1 MSIKRKFLKR
11 IQKRNFDNIAIVG
24 HSSVDPDSIAS
35 AFGMKFILKELH
47 PSINVD
53 ILVDG
58 ISKHSSKLMKYY
70 DKQYRIETKNKYDL
84 IIIVDV
90 NVPSQLG
97 KFLEL
102 IQSHDKKNIIL
113 IDHHSPTDYADSNV
127 SIAYIAEN
135 RTSTAE
141 MVLELLLELSLKPPE
156 NLLNILLSG
165 ILYDSRRFYSLNQ
178 KTLDLV
184 NMMFQQGVN
193 YDIAVSLIQKRPE
206 DSERIAR
213 IKCASRIQ
221 YEKIQNWILVWSRVG
236 SHEGSSARAILD
248 LGADVALIYSTRSGE
263 TRLNVRATNAFYR
276 KTDIHFGKDIMKELS
291 IEFSGDGGGHPTAAA
306 LNIPMAVPEEK
317 LKKSTLALLKN
328 LLQKNK
334 SES

>member
-1 MSIKRKFLKR
+1 MKKGD
-11 IQKRNFDNIAIVG
+11 FDNIAIVG

-35 AFGMKFILKELH
+35 AFGMEFIVKELH
-47 PSINVD
+47 SSINVD
-53 ILVDG
+53 VLVDG
-58 ISKHSSKLMKYY
+58 ISKHTSKLMEYF
-70 DKQYRIETKNKYDL
+70 DKPYKVKTMDKYDL

-102 IQSHDKKNIIL
+102 VQSHDKKNIIL
-113 IDHHSPTDYADSNV
+113 IDHHSPTDFAESNT
-127 SIAYIAEN
+127 SISYIDEN

-141 MVLELLLELSLKPPE
+141 MVLELILELSLKPPE

-178 KTLDLV
+178 ITLNLV
-184 NMMFQQGVN
+184 NKMFQLGVN
-193 YDIAVSLIQKRPE
+193 YDVAVSLIQKRLE

-221 YEKIQNWILVWSRVG
+221 YVKMQDWILVWSRVG

-248 LGADVALIYSTRSGE
+248 VGADVALIYSTRAKE
-263 TRLNVRATNAFYR
+263 TRLNVRATHAFYR
-276 KTDIHFGKDIMKELS
+276 KTDIHFGKDIMKVLS
-291 IEFSGDGGGHPTAAA
+291 VEFNGDGGGHSTAAA
-306 LNIPMAVPEEK
+306 LNIPMIVNEET
-317 LKKSTLALLKN
+317 LKKSTFGLLKN
-328 LLQKNK
+328 LLEKNR
-334 SES
+334 SET

>member
-11 IQKRNFDNIAIVG
+11 MKKGNFDNIAIIG
-24 HSSVDPDSIAS
+24 HSSIDPDSIAS
-35 AFGMKFILKELH
+35 AFGMEFIVNELH
-47 PSINVD
+47 SPTNVD
-53 ILVDG
+53 VLVDG
-58 ISKHSSKLMKYY
+58 ISKHTSKLMKYF
-70 DKQYRIETKNKYDL
+70 DKPYKVETKNKYDL

-97 KFLEL
+97 KFLDL

-113 IDHHSPTDYADSNV
+113 IDHHSRTDFAESNT
-127 SIAYIAEN
+127 SIAYIDEN

-141 MVLELLLELSLKPPE
+141 MVLEIILELSLKPPE

-184 NMMFQQGVN
+184 NQMFQQGVD
-193 YDIAVSLIQKRPE
+193 YDVSVSLIQKRLE

-213 IKCASRIQ
+213 IKCASRIY
-221 YEKIQNWILVWSRVG
+221 YEKLQDWIIIWSRVG
-236 SHEGSSARAILD
+236 SYEGSSARAMLD
-248 LGADVALIYSTRSGE
+248 LGADVALVYSTRSKE
-263 TRLNVRATNAFYR
+263 TRLNVRATRAFYR

-291 IEFSGDGGGHPTAAA
+291 VEFNGDGGGHSTAAA
-306 LNIPMAVPEEK
+306 LNIPMQVDEEK
-317 LKKSTLALLKN
+317 LKKSALELIKN
-328 LLQKNK
+328 LLLKTR
-334 SES
+334 SET